1 MMLKLKMKKMELT
14 KEEVEALKAYFDET
28 TINITSLIKKIGLK
42 KVKEFEAVIDKI
54 YKDGI

>member
-1 MMLKLKMKKMELT
+1 MTLS

-42 KVKEFEAVIDKI
+42 KVREFEAVIDKL
-54 YKDGI
+54 YKQTL

>member
-1 MMLKLKMKKMELT
+1 MELT

-28 TINITSLIKKIGLK
+28 NINITSLIKKIGLK

-54 YKDGI
+54 YKDEK

>member
-1 MMLKLKMKKMELT
+1 MELT
-14 KEEVEALKAYFDET
+14 KEEVQALKAYFDET

-54 YKDGI
+54 YKDGK